1 MRNLKRTSSIFG
13 FIFLAILIVSS
24 CSSSRFDVD
33 VKDISI
39 NMKVNRF
46 DSLLFME
53 HPDTV
58 ARNINEIISE
68 YPNFTELYFKKVIKV
83 GSPYS
88 KDFYDLFTLF
98 LSEYDIRMAYDYS
111 FNKYA
116 DFQPYKEKIQNAFRY
131 YKYYFPEKQVPE
143 IYVMMTG
150 FNQSIVVAE
159 NTLGIAVDK
168 FLGSNARFY
177 DQLQVSKYKRIRM
190 SPEVMPY
197 EAVKGWLYTEFP
209 FNDSIDNLVSNMIYH
224 GKILY
229 LMDAFFP
236 KDEDSIKIAFTK
248 NEMTWCENSEDD
260 MWLYM
265 MDKKILFEND
275 MMLIR
280 RFIADA
286 PFTGPFGQQSPGRA
300 GQWIGWQIV
309 KSYMK
314 KNTEVSIPEL
324 MENDDYQKIL
334 LQSGYNP

>member
-1 MRNLKRTSSIFG
+1 MKFIKKGYYFFG
-13 FIFLAILIVSS
+13 MVLISAVIISA
-24 CSSSRFDVD
+24 CSGNRFDVD
-33 VKDISI
+33 VKDIKMD
-39 NMKVNRF
+39 MKVNRF
-46 DSLLFME
+46 DSLLFTK

-58 ARNINEIISE
+58 ALNINEIISE
-68 YPNFTELYFKKVIKV
+68 FPEFSELYFQKIIKV

-98 LSEYDIRMAYDYS
+98 LSEYDIRMAYEYS
-111 FNKYA
+111 LNIYA
-116 DFQPYKEKIQNAFRY
+116 DFQLFKQKIQDAFKY
-131 YKYYFPEKQVPE
+131 YKYYFPDKQVPE

-150 FNQSIVVAE
+150 FNQSIVIAD
-159 NTLGIAVDK
+159 NTLGIGIDK
-168 FLGSNARFY
+168 FLGSDARFY
-177 DQLQVSKYKRIRM
+177 NQLQISRYKRIRM
-190 SPEVMPY
+190 SPEIMPY

-209 FNDSIDNLVSNMIYH
+209 FKDSVDNLVSNMVYQ

-229 LMDAFFP
+229 LMDALFP
-236 KDEDSIKIAFTK
+236 KALDSMKIAYTK
-248 NEMTWCENSEDD
+248 DEMIWCEKSEDD

-275 MMLIR
+275 MMLTR

-309 KSYMK
+309 RSYMN
-314 KNTEVSIPEL
+314 KNKAVTIPEL
-324 MENDDYQKIL
+324 MANDDYQKLL